1 MSCTKCG
8 VGVKIFEMFVGKEC
22 LSFFMVFPS
31 NILFF
36 SGIIEEQERRLR
48 KQQEDRVQREQQR
61 IAEMSNVE
69 SEKQKMFEKIE
80 NMKLESE
87 VGLKENVRQLRN
99 RVRTVNILDPR
110 FTQRG
115 L

>member
-1 MSCTKCG
+1 M
-8 VGVKIFEMFVGKEC
+8 
-22 LSFFMVFPS
+22 
-31 NILFF
+31 
-36 SGIIEEQERRLR
+36 
-48 KQQEDRVQREQQR
+48 QREQQR

-99 RVRTVNILDPR
+99 KVRTVNILDPR